1 VGGGRS
7 GLGRRRQTVAGSRDP
22 RRHIPVRG
30 LHPGQNPHHGRVQAH
45 GEVAPG
51 TVFRSRPKL
60 PQRRKRISVGRVA
73 RGGSEHSSG
82 QPSAEARS
90 FAGSRPAGQGRT
102 RGCRTQGNCSPA
114 SEKRK
119 SSRAAGSHAAHIP
132 ARTGSSLD
140 RCECSHGDEDRP
152 QERFPVI
159 RRSTHRSIHQST
171 HQSTDRSGATRSI
184 SK

>member
-7 GLGRRRQTVAGSRDP
+7 GLGRRRQTVAGSRNP

-30 LHPGQNPHHGRVQAH
+30 VHPGQDPHHSRVQAH
-45 GEVAPG
+45 SEVAPG
-51 TVFRSRPKL
+51 TVCRGRPKL
-60 PQRRKRISVGRVA
+60 PQRRKRISVGRTA

-82 QPSAEARS
+82 QPSAQARS

-102 RGCRTQGNCSPA
+102 RRCRAERNCSPA

-119 SSRAAGSHAAHIP
+119 SSRAAASQAEHIRLP
-132 ARTGSSLD
+132 ARTGSSRN

-159 RRSTHRSIHQST
+159 H
-171 HQSTDRSGATRSI
+171 
-184 SK
+184 